1 MAGTRAL
8 GVVYPLLAVLDGRSV
23 VWAGWVVFAWT
34 VPTLLYIPA
43 GALVDRWDPRLVLRW
58 SEVLRGVAIASVV
71 LALAWGR
78 LDVWH
83 LLAVAFFE
91 AAFSVFS
98 SLAETALISAIVRKK
113 DIGNAMAVHESSVH
127 IAVLTG
133 RPLGGLLFGWMPVAP
148 LFANLVL
155 IGGFLTAL
163 RGLGGSFGSRDRA
176 PLLQEIRRG
185 ITVVRGDAFL
195 RVATW
200 LTASTNMIFQALVIV
215 FIASGVDHGTSPLVT
230 GLVLAA
236 SGVGG
241 LVGSLVA
248 PRRGRV
254 AAWLSRWT
262 DRRPLVGKVTDH
274 AGLTR
279 RGRSTLVLHAWLWAL
294 SLALIASTDA
304 PVFFAAG
311 LVVMGAAGGLSN
323 VTIKTVTSR
332 SHPDLI
338 ARVTG
343 FSRLVSYGASA
354 VGPLFGSVLLMVLG
368 VHLTVFALLGLT
380 LLIASLVTWVR
391 RLRRSLSPRWEAV
404 SGHAGATEPSES
416 RGAANDAVY
425 EPQQVTV

>member
-58 SEVLRGVAIASVV
+58 SEVMRGVAIASVA
-71 LALAWGR
+71 LALAWGC
-78 LDVWH
+78 LGIGH
-83 LLAVAFFE
+83 LLAVAFVE

-98 SLAETALISAIVRKK
+98 SLAETALISAIVRKR

-133 RPLGGLLFGWMPVAP
+133 RPLGGLLFGWAP
-148 LFANLVL
+148 AVPLAANLL
-155 IGGFLTAL
+155 MIGGFLVAL
-163 RGLGGSFGSRDRA
+163 RGLGSSFTSRDRA
-176 PLLQEIRRG
+176 PLIEEIRRG
-185 ITVVRGDAFL
+185 ITVMRSHAFL
-195 RVATW
+195 QVATW
-200 LTASTNMIFQALVIV
+200 MTAATNMIFQALVIV

-241 LVGSLVA
+241 LIGSLVA
-248 PRRGRV
+248 PRRGRI
-254 AAWLSRWT
+254 ASWLGGRT
-262 DRRPLVGKVTDH
+262 ARRPIVGKVTDH

-279 RGRSTLVLHAWLWAL
+279 RGRSTLVLHAWLWVL
-294 SLALIASTDA
+294 SLTLIAFTDTPA
-304 PVFFAAG
+304 FFAAG

-323 VTIKTVTSR
+323 VTIKTATGR

-391 RLRRSLSPRWEAV
+391 RLRRSLSPRWEAGP
-404 SGHAGATEPSES
+404 GHAGATRPPAS
-416 RGAANDAVY
+416 RGAAKDAVY